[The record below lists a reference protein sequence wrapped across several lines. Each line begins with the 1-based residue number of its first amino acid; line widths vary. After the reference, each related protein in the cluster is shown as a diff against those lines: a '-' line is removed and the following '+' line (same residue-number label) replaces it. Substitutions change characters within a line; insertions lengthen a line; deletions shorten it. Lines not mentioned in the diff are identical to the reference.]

1 MANIF
6 ILTKMCHL
14 FWWKCVRWTKSDLPI
29 TISVCEKVS
38 FVINGCRKCYFL
50 NFAFTFLQI
59 SNEFCQKSYNGIRGF
74 LWNSTA
80 SQAFLIYTYLAVKRR
95 SYSMFLKF
103 TRKCIFFLY
112 FSWKKN
118 IAFDWWYY
126 FTLCL
131 SKFKFHKWAV
141 FKLWPLNILFRFFR
155 FLIYVYFNEDF
166 FKNLRKKH
174 YFLIQIS
181 KIHFLMQYITEY

>member
-1 MANIF
+1 MKKF
-6 ILTKMCHL
+6 PSWLMG
-14 FWWKCVRWTKSDLPI
+14 R
-29 TISVCEKVS
+29 
-38 FVINGCRKCYFL
+38 RKCYFL

-181 KIHFLMQYITEY
+181 KIHFLMQYITEH